1 MSQEGFALF
10 TTAIGPCGIAWRGRH
25 IVGVQL
31 PEASAAATRA
41 RLGRRFPDARELTP
55 PAHVE
60 RAQGEIRA
68 LLSGEAR
75 DLSGIELDL
84 DGVPAFHR
92 RVYDAARQIPPGA
105 TRTYGELARALGEPG
120 AARAVGRALGQNP
133 FAIVVPCHR
142 VVAAG
147 NKPGGFSA
155 RGGVSTKLRMLS
167 IERAALRDAEGFDF
181 DGAAAVEHLRTADAG
196 LARLI
201 ERVGPFR
208 MQLKSTPSLFIALA
222 EAVVYQQLGAKAA
235 ATIYGRV
242 VALFPRSGLTPQQ
255 ILRAPDEK
263 LRGAGLSQNKLA
275 ALRDLARR
283 VASGELPTLEQARGM
298 DDEAL
303 VERLVEVRGIGR
315 WTVEMLLMFRLGR
328 PDVLPLA
335 DYGLQKGY
343 AIAFRKREL
352 PSRAAL
358 EKRGR
363 RWRPYR
369 TVASWYLWRA
379 VELGR

>member
-1 MSQEGFALF
+1 VPVQGFSLF
-10 TTAIGPCGIAWRGRH
+10 DTAIGPCGIAWRGRH
-25 IVGVQL
+25 VVGVQL

-41 RLGRRFPDARELTP
+41 LLGRRFPDAHELAP

-60 RAQGEIRA
+60 RAQGDIRA
-68 LLSGEAR
+68 LLSGEVR

-84 DGVPAFHR
+84 DGLPVFHR
-92 RVYDAARQIPPGA
+92 RVYDAARKIPAGA
-105 TRTYGELARALGEPG
+105 TCTYGDIARALGEPG
-120 AARAVGRALGQNP
+120 AARAVGRALGRNP
-133 FAIVVPCHR
+133 FAVIVPCHR

-167 IERAALRDAEGFDF
+167 IERAALRDADAFDF
-181 DGAAAVEHLRTADAG
+181 DGAVAVDQLRAADAG

-208 MQLKSTPSLFIALA
+208 MQLKSTPSLFVALA
-222 EAVVYQQLGAKAA
+222 ESIVYQQLGAKAA
-235 ATIYGRV
+235 ATIFGRV
-242 VALFPRSGLTPQQ
+242 RALFPRSGLTPNG

-263 LRGAGLSQNKLA
+263 LRGAGLSQNKLT
-275 ALRDLARR
+275 ALRDLACRA
-283 VASGELPTLEQARGM
+283 ASGELPTLEQARGM

-303 VERLVEVRGIGR
+303 IERLVEVRGIGR

-328 PDVLPLA
+328 PDVLPVG
-335 DYGLQKGY
+335 DYGIQQGY
-343 AIAFRKREL
+343 ALAFRKREL
-352 PSRAAL
+352 PSRAEI

-363 RWRPYR
+363 RWKPYR